1 MRSKDRKTNC
11 PVCNAIVSADFL
23 KHHIAQM
30 VRRERLS
37 NIQKEKK
44 HLNYQTFKLD
54 LHSRVG
60 QINGV
65 DSDEYYENERDNN
78 L

>member
-1 MRSKDRKTNC
+1 MKSKDRKTNC

-60 QINGV
+60 EVNGV
-65 DSDEYYENERDNN
+65 DADAERDN
-78 L
+78 LEDR

>member
-11 PVCNAIVSADFL
+11 PVCNAIVSADNL
-23 KHHIAQM
+23 KNHIGQM
-30 VRRERLS
+30 IRRERLS

-60 QINGV
+60 EVNGIDA
-65 DSDEYYENERDNN
+65 DSERDNQEDR
-78 L
+78 